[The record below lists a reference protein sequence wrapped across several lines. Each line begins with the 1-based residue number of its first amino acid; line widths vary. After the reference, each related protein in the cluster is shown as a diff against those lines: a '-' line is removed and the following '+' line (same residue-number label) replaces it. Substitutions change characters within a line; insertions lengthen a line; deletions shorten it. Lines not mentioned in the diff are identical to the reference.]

1 MVNSVTG
8 LGGSQII
15 AQNHQP
21 PTLNS
26 NQKNHITRLF
36 QDIVHGPGVTVG
48 DLQER
53 LNAVNINV
61 AVGLKALVD
70 EIDQLKLNDIGSLKP
85 QLEQVS
91 NTLRT
96 LQLEYESNNNL
107 QSRNSDIIGGSGRSQ
122 IQQIINE
129 VRRPPSEEPT
139 HSPIL
144 QIINEVGRP

>member
-8 LGGSQII
+8 LGGPQII
-15 AQNHQP
+15 AQTTNP

-129 VRRPPSEEPT
+129 VRRPPSEEPA

-144 QIINEVGRP
+144 QIINEVDRP

>member
-26 NQKNHITRLF
+26 NQKDHITRLF
-36 QDIVHGPGVTVG
+36 QDIVHGKGVPVRA
-48 DLQER
+48 LQER
-53 LNAVNINV
+53 LNAANINV
-61 AVGLKALVD
+61 DVGLKALVD
-70 EIDQLKLNDIGSLKP
+70 EIDKLMLNDIGSLKP
-85 QLEQVS
+85 RLEQVL

-96 LQLEYESNNNL
+96 LQQEYKNNNF
-107 QSRNSDIIGGSGRSQ
+107 QSRNSDIIGVSGRSQ

-129 VRRPPSEEPT
+129 EPPPT
-139 HSPIL
+139 TRSPIRE
-144 QIINEVGRP
+144 IINGVDRP